1 MSLSG
6 EAKSAAVK
14 DPSAASEHPLHI
26 SLLGEFSLRHNEQT
40 LSLDTPS
47 YQSLLAYLVIH
58 AHRHHSRQQ
67 LAFQFWPD
75 SNESQAR
82 TNLRG
87 ALYILR
93 QTLPDADCFLTASR
107 QTVQWRLDAPCVVDA
122 WEFQTA
128 VSQAQQ
134 TPSPADQ
141 QSYLQQAIAVYHGD
155 LLPGFYDDW
164 VLSVR
169 EVLRQ
174 QYLTTLEKLL
184 SLFENRRNYAEA
196 IEVARKL
203 LREDPLHEAAYRRLM
218 RLQSLDGNVAGALRT
233 YHACSTR
240 LQRELGVDP
249 SPATQETYER
259 LLHTEAPSELPAPI
273 RLPLVAREQAWQTVQ
288 TAWKQCTHGQPGAVL
303 IAGEA
308 GIGKT
313 RLAEELLDWAERQ
326 GIVVLTAV
334 SYPSEKQLAYA
345 PVANWLRSESLQPIY
360 PRLDKHSLLACS
372 RLLPELN
379 KQFQDLPAP
388 APQTESWQRQHF
400 SAAWMNCGSV
410 ASSANTASTPMTSVM
425 TKSARVPMVP

>member
-169 EVLRQ
+169 EVLRPP
-174 QYLTTLEKLL
+174 YLTTLEKLL
-184 SLFENRRNYAEA
+184 SLFENRRHYAEA

-203 LREDPLHEAAYRRLM
+203 LREDLAIFGR
-218 RLQSLDGNVAGALRT
+218 Q
-233 YHACSTR
+233 CSWRFTN
-240 LQRELGVDP
+240 L
-249 SPATQETYER
+249 SC
-259 LLHTEAPSELPAPI
+259 LLHTLAAGTRRRSQSGHPGNVRTATAHGSTFGAASPNPPAP
-273 RLPLVAREQAWQTVQ
+273 RR
-288 TAWKQCTHGQPGAVL
+288 PG
-303 IAGEA
+303 
-308 GIGKT
+308 T
-313 RLAEELLDWAERQ
+313 
-326 GIVVLTAV
+326 
-334 SYPSEKQLAYA
+334 
-345 PVANWLRSESLQPIY
+345 
-360 PRLDKHSLLACS
+360 
-372 RLLPELN
+372 
-379 KQFQDLPAP
+379 
-388 APQTESWQRQHF
+388 
-400 SAAWMNCGSV
+400 SV
-410 ASSANTASTPMTSVM
+410 ADSADGMETMHPWPAWCCPNCRRSRHWQDAPG
-425 TKSARVPMVP
+425 